1 MNNSK
6 FVSKKNI
13 DNLYKFICS
22 KVTVVNLDDDTNS
35 KKIIKKLIKKIH
47 ETHTESNFN
56 QLNRIA
62 VEQIIPFIN
71 KREYE
76 KKQRLQENSN
86 NESNENTKKNLMTTK
101 SPGEEKQQNYTFAE
115 QLKKK
120 NEERSYDR
128 FLNDTDSFR
137 EQVEKANE

>member
-86 NESNENTKKNLMTTK
+86 NESNEKI
-101 SPGEEKQQNYTFAE
+101 
-115 QLKKK
+115 
-120 NEERSYDR
+120 
-128 FLNDTDSFR
+128 
-137 EQVEKANE
+137 